1 MKEDTTMSST
11 TQNQSKTGSLSHQR
25 ILYLT
30 TSALFAALICI
41 TTAYILHIPVGANSG
56 YVHVGDAIIYLAASV
71 LPTPYAMIAAG
82 IGGAMADLLTAPVWA
97 VATFIIKMIN
107 VLPFTWKKDKIINK
121 RNVIALVIS
130 GLITFIGYYIAEGI
144 MFGSWAALLASL
156 LSGWIQPLGSAIV
169 FLILGTALDH
179 LNFKQKFFKMK

>member
-1 MKEDTTMSST
+1 
-11 TQNQSKTGSLSHQR
+11 
-25 ILYLT
+25 
-30 TSALFAALICI
+30 
-41 TTAYILHIPVGANSG
+41 
-56 YVHVGDAIIYLAASV
+56 
-71 LPTPYAMIAAG
+71 MIAAG